1 MITGS
6 PKDHTGFGLFLD
18 NTNKQLAFYIYSS
31 IFVNSPLFYTN
42 PAGSFSAQ
50 AWIYFGI
57 VYDYNQ
63 GKFEE

>member
-1 MITGS
+1 M
-6 PKDHTGFGLFLD
+6 
-18 NTNKQLAFYIYSS
+18 
-31 IFVNSPLFYTN
+31 N